1 MHEQESVL
9 ATAEES
15 IGKLKNNHSEYD
27 RLKIGELTRTI
38 EETRPRYEK
47 FKFELQAAVKELRLA
62 ERGISKKYSSS
73 SQLEKS
79 GLTVAEIKE
88 AKEEGYKSGLGE
100 S

>member
-1 MHEQESVL
+1 MNQLDALKVALKARENMHEQESVL

-47 FKFELQAAVKELRLA
+47 FKFSKNLQL
-62 ERGISKKYSSS
+62 
-73 SQLEKS
+73 
-79 GLTVAEIKE
+79 
-88 AKEEGYKSGLGE
+88 
-100 S
+100 